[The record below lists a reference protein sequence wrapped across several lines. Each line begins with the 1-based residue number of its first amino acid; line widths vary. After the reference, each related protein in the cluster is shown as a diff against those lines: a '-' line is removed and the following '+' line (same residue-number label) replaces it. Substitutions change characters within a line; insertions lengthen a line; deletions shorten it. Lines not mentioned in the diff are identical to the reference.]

1 MKRYIIIICAALA
14 LASCTKK
21 FEEMNQD
28 PFSPTGTTIEALFNG
43 VVGSLQQSMNEQF
56 YLQNEIWYPETELG
70 ALTSE
75 SWGICVLIMV
85 LTTKLM
91 SQSDHLFSSTI
102 YKRYSKGWHEAEV
115 VTSSSILEHKSQ
127 IAMRSQT
134 GPAALGAEGW
144 RG

>member
-1 MKRYIIIICAALA
+1 MLQFMGSQR
-14 LASCTKK
+14 
-21 FEEMNQD
+21 
-28 PFSPTGTTIEALFNG
+28 
-43 VVGSLQQSMNEQF
+43 VGHDRATDL
-56 YLQNEIWYPETELG
+56 
-70 ALTSE
+70 
-75 SWGICVLIMV
+75 ICVLIMV

-115 VTSSSILEHKSQ
+115 VTSSSILGHKSQ

>member
-1 MKRYIIIICAALA
+1 
-14 LASCTKK
+14 
-21 FEEMNQD
+21 
-28 PFSPTGTTIEALFNG
+28 
-43 VVGSLQQSMNEQF
+43 
-56 YLQNEIWYPETELG
+56 
-70 ALTSE
+70 
-75 SWGICVLIMV
+75 
-85 LTTKLM
+85 M

-115 VTSSSILEHKSQ
+115 VTSSSILGHKSQ